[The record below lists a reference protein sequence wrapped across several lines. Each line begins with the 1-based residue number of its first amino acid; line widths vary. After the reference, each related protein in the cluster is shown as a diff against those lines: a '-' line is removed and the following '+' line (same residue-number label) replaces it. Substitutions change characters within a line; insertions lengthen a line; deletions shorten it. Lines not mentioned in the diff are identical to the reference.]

1 MSFCSTFEII
11 KVVVPEPCISFSI
24 PASIVEA
31 AAVITN
37 RAKIFFPVERQFS
50 LMNPLIY

>member
-1 MSFCSTFEII
+1 MSFSSTFEII

-31 AAVITN
+31 AAVIPS
-37 RAKIFFPVERQFS
+37 RAKIFFPMELQLS